1 MRARTI
7 IAPFLALAAMSVAG
21 CGGNSAPAAVGNYV
35 PTVPVI
41 QPQHHDA
48 VLTLTL
54 PGDLVGFYEASL
66 HSKVT
71 GYLQHIYV
79 DKGDWV
85 KKGQVLADIEVPELG
100 QNLAR
105 ARASEDIERLT
116 YERLKRVRDSDK
128 RLVAQEDV
136 DIAES
141 KYEQAKADAG
151 ALQTMVGY
159 TKIIAPF
166 DGVITG
172 RFADPGA
179 LIRAG
184 GGDFGINATAA
195 QVSPDVTEGAGGHR
209 EGGGPILTL
218 ADIDKIRTYIYV
230 PEEET
235 PLVRRG
241 MPAKLTFKE
250 FPDRTFT
257 GEVVRYA
264 NALDLT
270 TRTMLTEIDIDNP
283 DRKLYPRMYATVT
296 LQLADHPDAIEIPPA
311 AVDLSHGQ
319 PYVMAVRDGRLV
331 RIPVTTGFNNGTLIE
346 ITSGLT
352 SADQIVAT
360 LSPAFSEG
368 EKVYPVADASNGRE
382 HSNSPDASD

>member
-1 MRARTI
+1 LKASRLGAAI
-7 IAPFLALAAMSVAG
+7 LVLIATALGG
-21 CGGNSAPAAVGNYV
+21 CGGGPAPAAVETNV

-48 VLTLTL
+48 VLTLSL
-54 PGDLVGFYEASL
+54 PGDLVGFYETSL
-66 HSKVT
+66 HAKVT
-71 GYLQHIYV
+71 GYLKHIYV

-85 KKGQVLADIEVPELG
+85 KQGQVLADIEVPELD

-105 ARASEDIERLT
+105 ARANEDMERLT
-116 YERLKRVRDSDK
+116 YQRLKRVRDSDK
-128 RLVAQEDV
+128 RLVAEEDV

-151 ALQTMVGY
+151 ALETMVGY

-184 GGDFGINATAA
+184 GGDFGLNSTSA

-218 ADIDKIRTYIYV
+218 ADIGKLRTYVYV
-230 PEEET
+230 PEEEA
-235 PLVRRG
+235 PLIRRG
-241 MPAKLTFKE
+241 MAAKLAFREFAGQTFV
-250 FPDRTFT
+250 
-257 GEVVRYA
+257 GHVARYA

-283 DRKLYPRMYATVT
+283 YNKLYPRMYANVT
-296 LQLADHPDAIEIPPA
+296 LDLAEHPNAIEIPPA
-311 AVDLSHGQ
+311 AVDQTHGQ
-319 PYVMAVRDGRLV
+319 PYVMAVRDGKLV
-331 RIPVTTGFNNGTLIE
+331 RIPVTTGFNNGSLIE

-352 SADQIVAT
+352 TADHIVAT
-360 LSPAFSEG
+360 LSPGLSEG
-368 EKVYPVADASNGRE
+368 ERVYPVTSASNDRE
-382 HSNSPDASD
+382 HVSDSDASD

>member
-1 MRARTI
+1 VRPLRFA
-7 IAPFLALAAMSVAG
+7 APFLVLATMSVGG
-21 CGGNSAPAAVGNYV
+21 CGGGPAPAAVGSYV

-54 PGDLVGFYEASL
+54 PGDLVGFYEAAL

-71 GYLQHIYV
+71 GYLKHINV

-85 KKGQVLADIEVPELG
+85 KKGQVLADIEVPELD

-105 ARASEDIERLT
+105 AEASMRMEQLT

-151 ALQTMVGY
+151 ALETMVGY

-184 GGDFGINATAA
+184 GGDFGLNATAA

-218 ADIDKIRTYIYV
+218 ADIDQLRTYVYV

-235 PLVRRG
+235 PLIRRG
-241 MPAKLTFKE
+241 MSAKLTFKE

-257 GEVVRYA
+257 GHVARYA

-283 DRKLYPRMYATVT
+283 ERKLYPRMYATVT
-296 LQLADHPDAIEIPPA
+296 LDLADHPNALEIPPS

-319 PYVMAVRDGRLV
+319 PYVMAVRDGKLV
-331 RIPVTTGFNNGTLIE
+331 RLPVTTGFNNGSLIE

-352 SADQIVAT
+352 AADQIVAT

-368 EKVYPVADASNGRE
+368 EKVYPVASASNGRE
-382 HSNSPDASD
+382 HSSDPNASD